1 MSTKLIQKQLF
12 KGSQE
17 FELVDDAVNVR
28 IKTPFKEERF
38 SVILSILDPE
48 YIINGSKLEFHSRV
62 NGSILLSF
70 HLNKPNEMAF
80 NAFIALLKQR
90 AESEYDAF
98 IGVKQAS
105 APKVLN
111 GNVAEEPPEFED
123 FEQVE
128 DSEQAHLKNLAENY
142 NAKMIAESI
151 QMLEQYVGTE
161 EIAPLIEALKVFNDD
176 PWNEA
181 SQKQLLRSFHQ
192 LGAAQGAVLTYAPYL
207 ITLMSNNPFQ
217 HSEI

>member
-28 IKTPFKEERF
+28 IKTRFKEESF

-48 YIINGSKLEFHSRV
+48 YIVNGSKLEFHSRV
-62 NGSILLSF
+62 NRSILLSF

-105 APKVLN
+105 AAKVLN
-111 GNVAEEPPEFED
+111 GNVSEEPLEF
-123 FEQVE
+123 E
-128 DSEQAHLKNLAENY
+128 DSEQERLKNLAENY
-142 NAKMIAESI
+142 NAKMIDEFI
-151 QMLEQYVGTE
+151 QMLEQYVGGE
-161 EIAPLIEALKVFNDD
+161 EITPLIEALKVF
-176 PWNEA
+176 
-181 SQKQLLRSFHQ
+181 
-192 LGAAQGAVLTYAPYL
+192 
-207 ITLMSNNPFQ
+207 
-217 HSEI
+217 

>member
-28 IKTPFKEERF
+28 IKTRFKEESF
-38 SVILSILDPE
+38 NVILSILDPE

-80 NAFIALLKQR
+80 NAFIAFLKQR

-105 APKVLN
+105 ASKVLN
-111 GNVAEEPPEFED
+111 GNVSEEPPEFED
-123 FEQVE
+123 
-128 DSEQAHLKNLAENY
+128 SEQEHLKNLAENY
-142 NAKMIAESI
+142 NAKMIDESI
-151 QMLEQYVGTE
+151 QMLEQYVGGD
-161 EIAPLIEALKVFNDD
+161 EIEPLIEALKVFNDD
-176 PWNEA
+176 PWNE
-181 SQKQLLRSFHQ
+181 SNQKQLLSSFHQ

-217 HSEI
+217 HE

>member
-17 FELVDDAVNVR
+17 FELIDDAVNVR
-28 IKTPFKEERF
+28 IKTPFKEESF

-90 AESEYDAF
+90 AESEYDTF

-105 APKVLN
+105 AAKVLN
-111 GNVAEEPPEFED
+111 GNVSDEPPEFED
-123 FEQVE
+123 
-128 DSEQAHLKNLAENY
+128 SEQERLKNLAENY
-142 NAKMIAESI
+142 NAKMIDESI
-151 QMLEQYVGTE
+151 QMLEQYVGGD
-161 EIAPLIEALKVFNDD
+161 EIAPLIKALKVFNDD
-176 PWNEA
+176 PWNEF

-217 HSEI
+217 YE

>member
-28 IKTPFKEERF
+28 IKTRFKEESF

-48 YIINGSKLEFHSRV
+48 YIVNGSKLEFHSRV

-98 IGVKQAS
+98 IGVKQAT

-111 GNVAEEPPEFED
+111 GNVSEEPPEFED
-123 FEQVE
+123 
-128 DSEQAHLKNLAENY
+128 SEQARLKNLAENY
-142 NAKMIAESI
+142 NAKMIDESI
-151 QMLEQYVGTE
+151 QMLEQYVGGE
-161 EIAPLIEALKVFNDD
+161 EIAPLIEALKVFNND
-176 PWNEA
+176 PWNES

-217 HSEI
+217 HE